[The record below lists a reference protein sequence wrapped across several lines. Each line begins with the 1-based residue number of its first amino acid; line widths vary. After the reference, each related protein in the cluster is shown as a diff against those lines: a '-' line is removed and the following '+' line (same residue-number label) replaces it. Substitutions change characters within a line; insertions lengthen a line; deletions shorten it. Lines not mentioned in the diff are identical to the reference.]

1 MITVAISGLGSR
13 GKDTYA
19 KCQHI
24 FSDRMKIVAVADP
37 IEEKVREVREEYQV
51 DPALCFPSAEAMLQ
65 REKLADVMFI
75 CTQDRQHYGHAMKAM
90 EKGYDLL
97 LEKPISPSL
106 EECRQIQETAER
118 LGRKV
123 VVCHVLRYTPFYQ
136 FLYRTVRSGEIGQV
150 VAIQAIE
157 NVGYWHQA
165 HSFVRGNWRNSQE
178 SSPMILQKSCH
189 DMDILRWLS
198 GQPCKRI
205 SSFGSLTYFRPENAP
220 CGSAERCL
228 ACSEAVRRECPYDAE
243 KIYITDEA
251 TGVQH
256 GHTGWP
262 ANVLVSH
269 PTEERVRT
277 ALQNGP
283 YGRCVYRCDN
293 DVVDHQVVN
302 MEMADGSTISFTMCA
317 FNQGGRSIKIMG
329 TLGEIQGD
337 MNQNTVTVMRFG
349 EKPRTIDIRT
359 LAQDFSGHGGGDN
372 RLVEDLLDLIEGN
385 GKGQALTSIDQSM
398 ESHYMAFAAE
408 ESRIHGGQVIDLM
421 REA

>member
-1 MITVAISGLGSR
+1 M
-13 GKDTYA
+13 
-19 KCQHI
+19 
-24 FSDRMKIVAVADP
+24 
-37 IEEKVREVREEYQV
+37 
-51 DPALCFPSAEAMLQ
+51 
-65 REKLADVMFI
+65 
-75 CTQDRQHYGHAMKAM
+75 
-90 EKGYDLL
+90 
-97 LEKPISPSL
+97 

-269 PTEERVRT
+269 PTEERVRA

-337 MNQNTVTVMRFG
+337 MNQNTVMVTRFG